1 LKLSASLLILIS
13 IDLAICLLLALPWVS
28 WQFLGLIDWINQS
41 LGLGGGPMAI
51 STEAFFFVNLAGVF
65 GVAFNAM
72 LLKSTDPVQH
82 LINNCARLVVVAMI
96 ILHIA
101 FGQLPQLFYV
111 FVVTELAGFYATKR
125 WLTGAINA
133 G

>member
-1 LKLSASLLILIS
+1 
-13 IDLAICLLLALPWVS
+13 
-28 WQFLGLIDWINQS
+28 
-41 LGLGGGPMAI
+41 
-51 STEAFFFVNLAGVF
+51 
-65 GVAFNAM
+65 VA
-72 LLKSTDPVQH
+72 
-82 LINNCARLVVVAMI
+82 AMI